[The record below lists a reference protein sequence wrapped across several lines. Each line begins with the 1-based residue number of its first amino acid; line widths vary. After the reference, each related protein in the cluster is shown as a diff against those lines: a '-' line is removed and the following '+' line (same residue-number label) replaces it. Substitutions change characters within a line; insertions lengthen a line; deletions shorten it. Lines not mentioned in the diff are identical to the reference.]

1 MKRSFFIFK
10 KRRIM
15 IQRIQSVYLLA
26 VTILMVVCMCSP
38 VGSIIANTQE
48 ISEFGHLCITFPDGT
63 KDYASWALF
72 AILLVVAILSFG
84 TIFLFKKRMLQIRLT
99 IFSSVML
106 IGYYLT
112 LIAMIFMLADD
123 TSFSASW
130 AICLP
135 FVAIVLNWL
144 AIRGIG
150 ADEALVKA
158 YDRLR

>member
-1 MKRSFFIFK
+1 
-10 KRRIM
+10 M

-26 VTILMVVCMCSP
+26 VTILMIICMCSP
-38 VGSIIANTQE
+38 VGSIITNTQE
-48 ISEFGHLCITFPDGT
+48 ISEFGNLCITLPDGT
-63 KDYASWALF
+63 KDYATWALF
-72 AILLVVAILSFG
+72 TILLVASILSFV

-99 IFSSVML
+99 IFNSILL

-112 LIAMIFMLADD
+112 LIAYIFMLAED
-123 TSFSASW
+123 TTFSASW
-130 AICLP
+130 TICLP
-135 FVAIVLNWL
+135 FVAIILNWL

>member
-1 MKRSFFIFK
+1 
-10 KRRIM
+10 M
-15 IQRIQSVYLLA
+15 IQRIQSVYL
-26 VTILMVVCMCSP
+26 VVVSILMVLCMCNP
-38 VGSIIANTQE
+38 IGSIIANTNE
-48 ISEFGHLCITFPDGT
+48 ISEFGNLFITLPDGT
-63 KDYASWALF
+63 KDYAPWALF
-72 AILLVVAILSFG
+72 VILLVVAVLAFV

-112 LIAMIFMLADD
+112 LAAFIFMLADE

-130 AICLP
+130 TICLP
-135 FVAIVLNWL
+135 FVGIILNWL

>member
-1 MKRSFFIFK
+1 
-10 KRRIM
+10 M

-26 VTILMVVCMCSP
+26 VTILMIICMCSP

-48 ISEFGHLCITFPDGT
+48 ISEFGNLCITLPDGT
-63 KDYASWALF
+63 KDYATWALF
-72 AILLVVAILSFG
+72 TILLVASIFSFG

-99 IFSSVML
+99 IFNSILL

-112 LIAMIFMLADD
+112 LIAYIFMLAED
-123 TSFSASW
+123 TTFSASW
-130 AICLP
+130 TICLP
-135 FVAIVLNWL
+135 FVAIILNWL

>member
-1 MKRSFFIFK
+1 
-10 KRRIM
+10 M

-26 VTILMVVCMCSP
+26 VTILMIVCMCSP

-48 ISEFGHLCITFPDGT
+48 ISELGNLAVTFPDGT
-63 KDYASWALF
+63 KDYAPWALF
-72 AILLVVAILSFG
+72 AILLIVALLSFG

-106 IGYYLT
+106 RGYYLT
-112 LIAMIFMLADD
+112 LVATIFMLADE
-123 TSFSASW
+123 TSFTPSW
-130 AICLP
+130 SICLP
-135 FVAIVLNWL
+135 FVGIVLNWL

>member
-1 MKRSFFIFK
+1 
-10 KRRIM
+10 M

-26 VTILMVVCMCSP
+26 VTILMIVCMCSP
-38 VGSIIANTQE
+38 VGTIIANTQE
-48 ISEFGHLCITFPDGT
+48 ISEFGNLCITLPDGT
-63 KDYASWALF
+63 KDFAPWAF
-72 AILLVVAILSFG
+72 FGILLIVAILSFG

-112 LIAMIFMLADD
+112 LVATIFMLADE
-123 TSFSASW
+123 TSYTPSW
-130 AICLP
+130 SICLP
-135 FVAIVLNWL
+135 FVGIVLNWL